1 MSLRDIDLAWAGT
14 KSPGGFSC
22 IKAQFGRAI
31 TAQGRETVRKGGV
44 PISMR
49 KVQMSKY
56 SAKVAR

>member
-1 MSLRDIDLAWAGT
+1 MSLRVMDLAWAGT

-31 TAQGRETVRKGGV
+31 TAQGRETVSKGGV
-44 PISMR
+44 PTSLR